1 MAITAQNI
9 IDGVKR
15 RVTFPSSQT
24 LIVDSDILQF
34 ANEIVQSEIIP
45 ILESLNQD
53 FFVVRDVVPIVGGV
67 TEYSIPYRAIG
78 RSLRELKILDTN
90 NYYRNCALISIE
102 NAYLYQQ
109 FVTNVGFYFRGDKIH
124 LVPDVPDNLPVGQS
138 LCIWYRMP
146 PSSLVQEQYVSQI
159 LTITNPSYLGPL
171 YTDINVTFPEN
182 ITTRVD
188 FVQYVSGNS
197 IYSIDVNVVAKLGN
211 RITFLASD
219 IPSDLSVN
227 DYLCP
232 PQTSTVLNFIPNEC
246 FPLIVSLT
254 AKRCL
259 KADGDFDGVKMLDDD
274 ISEERKNVKLILEP
288 RIEGES
294 TIIIN
299 PFNIAR
305 INKQMQRSWLY
316 GQ

>member
-15 RVTFPSSQT
+15 RVTFPSSQV
-24 LIVDSDILQF
+24 LIQDFDILQF
-34 ANEIVQSEIIP
+34 ANEIIQSEMIP

-53 FFVVRDVVPIVGGV
+53 YFVTKVLVPVVAGV

-78 RSLRELKILDTN
+78 RSLRELKIVDTN

-124 LVPDVPDNLPVGQS
+124 LVPDVPDNLPVDQF

-146 PSSLVQEQYVSQI
+146 PSNLVQEQYVSQI
-159 LTITNPSYLGPL
+159 TSIVTPSFMGAGFTDVFVTNP
-171 YTDINVTFPEN
+171 DN
-182 ITTRVD
+182 ITTRID
-188 FVQYVSGNS
+188 FVQAVSGSS
-197 IYSIDVNVVAKLGN
+197 IYSIDVPVVAKTGFRL
-211 RITFLASD
+211 TFTD
-219 IPSDLSVN
+219 ENIPTDLVVN
-227 DYLCP
+227 DYVCP
-232 PQTSTVLNFIPNEC
+232 PQTSTVVNFLPNEC
-246 FPLIVSLT
+246 YPLIISLT

-259 KADGDFDGVKMLDDD
+259 KADGDFDGVKMLEDD
-274 ISEERKNVKLILEP
+274 ITEERKNIKLILEP

-305 INKQMQRSWLY
+305 TNKQMQRSWLY